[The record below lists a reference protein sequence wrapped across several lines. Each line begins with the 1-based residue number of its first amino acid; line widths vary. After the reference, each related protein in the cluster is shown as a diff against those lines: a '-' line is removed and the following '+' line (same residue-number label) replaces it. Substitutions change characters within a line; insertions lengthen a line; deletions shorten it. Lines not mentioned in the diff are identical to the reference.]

1 MKSKKPGSNQI
12 VRRRMRI
19 LDMMSP
25 TRKKAR
31 EIFDILNNEGIEV
44 KNIKTVQDDL
54 QSLRDDFPNI
64 IEARDEG
71 GYFTYKKPSQNSA
84 NKRKSSS
91 MSPQEAVC
99 FQIAFTYLNPLLPS
113 KSLDDLDPYLREA
126 EAVLNDSSAGRMKN
140 WKNKVLTMNEG
151 LQLKQASIKK
161 NVLKNIHTALWE
173 EKTITAKYTSKNKT
187 FPSKYNIHPAGIVYR
202 GRLCYLICSFEE
214 NNEKLIYLPLHRFQ
228 SIDINHDQY
237 SRHRYHKVKNLAKNL
252 IGFKLN
258 EKKIKIKLK
267 FSKFAGSHLYETP
280 LSDNQKI
287 GLSRDGFIIVE
298 DSVTDDMEL
307 RFWIRAFGDSV
318 EVLKPIKL
326 RKEFQ
331 TVAKRMSKLYE

>member
-12 VRRRMRI
+12 VRRRLRI

-25 TRKKAR
+25 TRKKTRA
-31 EIFDILNNEGIEV
+31 IFDALNDEGIEV

-64 IEARDEG
+64 VEARDEG
-71 GYFTYKKPSQNSA
+71 GYFTYKKPSQDFI

-126 EAVLNDSSAGRMKN
+126 EAVLSDSSAVRMRN

-161 NVLKNIHTALWE
+161 NVLKNVHKALWE
-173 EKTITAKYTSKNKT
+173 EKTILAKYTSKNKT
-187 FPSKYNIHPAGIVYR
+187 FPSKYIIHPAGLVYR
-202 GRLCYLICSFEE
+202 GRICYLICSFEN
-214 NNEKLIYLPLHRFQ
+214 NNEKIIYLPLHRFQ
-228 SIDINHDQY
+228 SIELNDDHY
-237 SRHRYHKVKNLAKNL
+237 SRHRNHKVKSLAKDL
-252 IGFKLN
+252 IGFKLS
-258 EKKIKIKLK
+258 EKEIKIKLK
-267 FSKFAGSHLYETP
+267 FSKASGSHLYETP
-280 LSDNQKI
+280 LSSSQKI
-287 GLSRDGFIIVE
+287 SVSRDGFLIVE
-298 DSVTDDMEL
+298 DTLTNDMEL

-318 EVLKPIKL
+318 EVLKPVKL
-326 RKEFQ
+326 RNEFK
-331 TVAKRMSKLYE
+331 TIAKRMSKLYE